1 MEVLPLLIFAGIG
14 LSIVIA
20 VGNYQL
26 YCAVFFDERLKY
38 SSSSITNKAWFRALL
53 VPFIYIPCL
62 NVIGLLILLYL
73 RAMKALDI
81 N

>member
-1 MEVLPLLIFAGIG
+1 MEELPILIFAGLG

-20 VGNYQL
+20 FANYQI
-26 YCAVFFDERLKY
+26 YCAVFFDARPNC
-38 SSSSITNKAWFRALL
+38 SSSSITNKAWFRALF
-53 VPFIYIPCL
+53 VPLMYPPGL
-62 NVIGLLILLYL
+62 SVIGLLVLLYL

>member
-1 MEVLPLLIFAGIG
+1 MEYLPILIFAGIA

-20 VGNYQL
+20 FGNYQL
-26 YCAVFFDERLKY
+26 YRAVFDERPNCP
-38 SSSSITNKAWFRALL
+38 SITNKAWFRGIA
-53 VPFIYIPCL
+53 VPFIYIPGL
-62 NVIGLLILLYL
+62 SVIGLLILLYL